1 MARYVVDCSAFLRI
15 AAGDVAVAEGH
26 ELLAPTLLRSQ
37 ALTAILERGADDL
50 LPQINGLK
58 IRYLGDG
65 VLRSV
70 ALKIAREQGWS
81 DTYEAEYLALTKL
94 QGDAFVTA
102 DKAVRKRAEKIVPT
116 ASLDD
121 LSR

>member
-1 MARYVVDCSAFLRI
+1 MAKYVIDCSAFLRI
-15 AAGDVAVAEGH
+15 AGGDATVAARH

-37 ALTAILERGADDL
+37 ALAAILATGADEL
-50 LPQINGLK
+50 LPAINGLK

-65 VLRSV
+65 VLRAN
-70 ALKIAREQGWS
+70 ALKIAREQGWP

-102 DKAVRKRAEKIVPT
+102 DEAVRKRAAKVVAT

-121 LSR
+121 LAR